1 MGEKRGAFSTA
12 SKPSSASVALATY
25 WGSAQG
31 LARLTATTVCA
42 VAGAWLGFH
51 VTSGGFGL
59 LAPAARDHRRD
70 GRANLIVLMLD
81 IRAAREPVAAA
92 APATAAA

>member
-1 MGEKRGAFSTA
+1 MSIRTTLGEKRGAFSTA

-51 VTSGGFGL
+51 VTSAGFGL
-59 LAPAARDHRRD
+59 LAPLLAII
-70 GRANLIVLMLD
+70 G
-81 IRAAREPVAAA
+81 
-92 APATAAA
+92 ATAVQT